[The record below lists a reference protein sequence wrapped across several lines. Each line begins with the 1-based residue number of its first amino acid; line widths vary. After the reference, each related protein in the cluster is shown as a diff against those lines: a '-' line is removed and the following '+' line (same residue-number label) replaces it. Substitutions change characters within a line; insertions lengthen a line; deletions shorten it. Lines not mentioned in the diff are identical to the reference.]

1 MINAFSIL
9 ILVIATPVALATLV
23 FFIEVVAAIW
33 IRPTNRPL
41 LQKSQRPSIIV
52 LMPAHN
58 EGSGLLP
65 TLDDILAQLNDGDRL
80 LVVADNCNDDTADIA
95 RAAGAE
101 VVERNDLAKIGK
113 GYALAYG
120 RRHLRNNVPDV
131 VIVVDADC
139 RLEEGAIQEL
149 ALTCGST
156 GRPAQ
161 ALYVMTAPDGAMPG
175 FRVAE
180 FAWRIKND
188 LRPRGLVALG
198 LPCQLMGSG
207 MAFPR
212 DAIEAIDLATD
223 DLAEDLALG
232 LQLAFA
238 KHPPLFCP
246 AAVVTSEF
254 PATREAAAAQRQR
267 WEHGHLSIIFNKSIP
282 NLWRALRRRNWDL
295 FILSLDAAV
304 PPLVLLGLLIVATFV
319 LGVLDVLGG
328 GPVGPLILGSLAL
341 ILFGS
346 GILLAWRERGR
357 DLLPPT
363 ALASLIPYIG
373 SKFGVYA
380 RAFSSDKK
388 WVRTDRAKP
397 DQKSRP
403 SKSDISPF

>member
-1 MINAFSIL
+1 MDQANQPSSPQN
-9 ILVIATPVALATLV
+9 T
-23 FFIEVVAAIW
+23 
-33 IRPTNRPL
+33 
-41 LQKSQRPSIIV
+41 QRPSIIV
-52 LMPAHN
+52 LVPAHN

-101 VVERNDLAKIGK
+101 VVERNDLTKIGK

-120 RRHLRNNVPDV
+120 LRHLRNNVPDI
-131 VIVVDADC
+131 VIVIDADC
-139 RLEEGAIQEL
+139 RLEEGAIHEL

-161 ALYVMTAPDGAMPG
+161 ALYVMTAPDGAMLG

-188 LRPRGLVALG
+188 LRPRGLAALG

-212 DAIEAIDLATD
+212 DVIGAVDLATD

-267 WEHGHLSIIFNKSIP
+267 WEHGHLSIILNESIP
-282 NLWRALRRRNWDL
+282 NLWTALRRRNWDL

-328 GPVGPLILGSLAL
+328 GPVGPLILGSAGADTLWVRHPACLARAGPRL
-341 ILFGS
+341 ATPDGACFPNPVYWEQIRGLRAGIFFRQEMGQNGS
-346 GILLAWRERGR
+346 GEARSEK
-357 DLLPPT
+357 PT
-363 ALASLIPYIG
+363 
-373 SKFGVYA
+373 FEV
-380 RAFSSDKK
+380 
-388 WVRTDRAKP
+388 
-397 DQKSRP
+397 
-403 SKSDISPF
+403 

>member
-1 MINAFSIL
+1 MISAFSIL
-9 ILVIATPVALATLV
+9 ILAIEAPVALATLA
-23 FFIEVVAAIW
+23 FFIEVAAAIW
-33 IRPTNRPL
+33 IRPTNRPFRRNT
-41 LQKSQRPSIIV
+41 QRPSIIV
-52 LMPAHN
+52 LVPAHN

-101 VVERNDLAKIGK
+101 VIERNDLAKIGK
-113 GYALAYG
+113 GYALDFG
-120 RRHLRNNVPDV
+120 LRHLQNDV
-131 VIVVDADC
+131 SEIVIVVDADC
-139 RLEEGAIQEL
+139 RLEEGAIHEL
-149 ALTCGST
+149 ALTCRLT
-156 GRPAQ
+156 GRPVQ
-161 ALYVMTAPDGAMPG
+161 ALYLMTAPEGKMFG
-175 FRVAE
+175 SRVAE

-188 LRPRGLVALG
+188 LRPRGLAALG

-267 WEHGHLSIIFNKSIP
+267 WEHGHLSVIVKKSIP
-282 NLWRALRRRNWDL
+282 NLWAALRNCNWDL
-295 FILSLDAAV
+295 FVLSLDAAV
-304 PPLVLLGLLIVATFV
+304 PPLVLLGLLIVAMFV
-319 LGVLDVLGG
+319 LGLLELLLGRL
-328 GPVGPLILGSLAL
+328 VTPLILGSAAL
-341 ILFGS
+341 ILFGAS
-346 GILLAWRERGR
+346 ILLAWRERGR
-357 DLLPPT
+357 DLLPP
-363 ALASLIPYIG
+363 AVLASLVPYIG
-373 SKFGVYA
+373 SKFGIYA

-388 WVRTDRAKP
+388 WVRTDRGKP
-397 DQKSRP
+397 DQKIGS
-403 SKSDISPF
+403 SKSDTNPF

>member
-1 MINAFSIL
+1 
-9 ILVIATPVALATLV
+9 
-23 FFIEVVAAIW
+23 
-33 IRPTNRPL
+33 
-41 LQKSQRPSIIV
+41 
-52 LMPAHN
+52 MPAHN

-101 VVERNDLAKIGK
+101 VVERDDLAKIGK
-113 GYALAYG
+113 GYALAFG
-120 RRHLRNNVPDV
+120 LRHLQNNVPDV

-139 RLEEGAIQEL
+139 RLEEGAIHEL
-149 ALTCGST
+149 ALTCRFNGQAGAGALPHDGSGGT
-156 GRPAQ
+156 M
-161 ALYVMTAPDGAMPG
+161 LG

-212 DAIEAIDLATD
+212 DVIGAVDLATD

-254 PATREAAAAQRQR
+254 PATREAAAVQRQR
-267 WEHGHLSIIFNKSIP
+267 WEHGHLSIILNKSIP
-282 NLWRALRRRNWDL
+282 NLWTALRRRNWDL
-295 FILSLDAAV
+295 VVLSLDAAV

-328 GPVGPLILGSLAL
+328 GPVGPLILGSAAL

-397 DQKSRP
+397 DQKNRP